1 MKSVILF
8 LIITFSFLQPS
19 VEKSLFYNALSSESI
34 TQLDDMIKQ
43 IEKEKT
49 SPLNLAYKGALIAKK
64 ASFEKKA
71 ADKVKMFKSGIKLL
85 ETEINNAPKETEYR
99 FIRLTIQE
107 NSPKILKYNKN
118 IDEDIT
124 LIVND
129 YSKLNKGLKKV
140 IFNYS
145 KKSTALNSA
154 SLK

>member
-1 MKSVILF
+1 M
-8 LIITFSFLQPS
+8 
-19 VEKSLFYNALSSESI
+19 
-34 TQLDDMIKQ
+34 
-43 IEKEKT
+43 
-49 SPLNLAYKGALIAKK
+49 IAK
-64 ASFEKKA
+64 
-71 ADKVKMFKSGIKLL
+71 L
-85 ETEINNAPKETEYR
+85 E
-99 FIRLTIQE
+99 LE